1 MVNKLS
7 VEMEFIRNSPARF
20 KSFKDKV
27 SCEVLAKQR
36 QYEALN
42 LSARKLTQ
50 QSKISEIKV
59 AKSSRELFNQSEVRN
74 KIQENF
80 KSLKEAFDIIQSPT
94 KNTSTK
100 RKFSFILNDNR
111 TNFEKVDLDVDL
123 CFSPLEEIGTSGPHN
138 KKLRM
143 SV

>member
-1 MVNKLS
+1 MVTKLT
-7 VEMEFIRNSPARF
+7 VDMEFIRSSPARF

-27 SCEVLAKQR
+27 SCEVLTKQR

-50 QSKISEIKV
+50 QPKYSEVKV

-80 KSLKEAFDIIQSPT
+80 KSLKEVFDNIQSPT
-94 KNTSTK
+94 KVTSK
-100 RKFSFILNDNR
+100 RKFSCILNENR

-123 CFSPLEEIGTSGPHN
+123 CFHPLEEIETTGPNN